1 MFKLVSFTCLTP
13 LRFLLGSATLLSST
27 AAFAQDPGSVD
38 PAPVEA
44 PPVAPPPAEPPQD
57 TVAPPAPVEPVAP
70 PAPVEPVAPPPAPA
84 EAPAA
89 DAPPTD
95 STPVVPPKPP
105 PYSIPFGLRPA
116 LAVNVVRLDSALGF
130 FKDPVSDQSG
140 TTFVS
145 TLLAGY
151 KLTDNIS
158 SIVRVGMVSNSP
170 PDTAMDPGSGT
181 GFLNPVLGINYAH
194 KLGDFRVTPFL
205 GIALPLG
212 NGGGETPDAAQALAR
227 NQGIPTRSAMDNA
240 MFAVNDF
247 VIFPG
252 LDIAFIKG
260 GLTLQLEAT
269 VLQLRRVRGN
279 DQVQPDAMR
288 TNFTTGAHVG
298 YFFLPEFSFAA
309 ELRHQRWLSTPVAV
323 AANDRLR
330 DNTTLAFGPRFH
342 IKASDTS
349 WLRPALAYTI
359 PLDDPMSANEY
370 KIVQLD
376 IAFIY

>member
-1 MFKLVSFTCLTP
+1 MFKLASFTCLTP
-13 LRFLLGSATLLSST
+13 IRLLIGSATLLSST
-27 AAFAQDPGSVD
+27 AAFAQDPGPVD

-44 PPVAPPPAEPPQD
+44 PPLAPTPAELPPE
-57 TVAPPAPVEPVAP
+57 TVGSPTPVESVDAAP
-70 PAPVEPVAPPPAPA
+70 PPPAPMEPSAA
-84 EAPAA
+84 EAPPI
-89 DAPPTD
+89 DP
-95 STPVVPPKPP
+95 TPVAPPKPP

-140 TTFVS
+140 TNFVS

-151 KLTDNIS
+151 KLTDNVS
-158 SIVRVGMVSNSP
+158 SIIRVGMVSNSP
-170 PDTAMDPGSGT
+170 PDTATDPGSGT
-181 GFLNPVLGINYAH
+181 GFMNPVLGINYAH

-330 DNTTLAFGPRFH
+330 DNTTFAFGPRFH
-342 IKASDTS
+342 IKTSDTT
-349 WLRPALAYTI
+349 WLRPAISYTM

-376 IAFIY
+376 IVFLY